1 MQDHV
6 RTTIKL
12 DDVAVRTTI
21 LLVVELVFF
30 LKGRQ
35 SIFTALF
42 LSLF

>member
-30 LKGRQ
+30 
-35 SIFTALF
+35 
-42 LSLF
+42 